1 MAAVTPNGRPEKQ
14 STDLLNSYAPNVGK
28 LYGGGLDQLIN
39 IMLLTDFTQG
49 AIALEVEPDNDFY
62 HTSSI
67 EIKTVGG
74 TRTGTINAQAVI
86 DIINQQ
92 VVTALK
98 QLPIL
103 LGRNEGTTE
112 THGTVQWQIYVA
124 GIQSIQ
130 RAIKRI
136 LEKAYNVVLQVN
148 GKQRSAKLTFHELR
162 VTDRQSEANAE
173 KTETET
179 KIMQRKEDWIT
190 NDEAAN
196 AMVGHA
202 AVAEPETTSTTEADP
217 LSAFRTDK
225 RGIVSKKTRA
235 DEPDDFIISTG
246 DPWAEELAAL
256 TVRAKRKFQAFSDDQ
271 MELYIERLKDL
282 GELPTRILYYVTN
295 RDDEEVIMT

>member
-1 MAAVTPNGRPEKQ
+1 M
-14 STDLLNSYAPNVGK
+14 
-28 LYGGGLDQLIN
+28 
-39 IMLLTDFTQG
+39 
-49 AIALEVEPDNDFY
+49 EPDNDFY